1 MKLSGVK
8 YLIDQGTE
16 NIWKNKMMAFATF
29 CVLLISLMLV
39 GVSVLFYINIDSII
53 GGISNKNEI
62 AVFIDDSATQEQID
76 KLGNNLSDIDGVSE
90 VTFESKDEAFQ
101 AMMKSMPEY
110 ERIFDSLGN
119 DNPLVDGY
127 KVKVNDIERVPE
139 IIDVIEKLD
148 NIYYI
153 KASQEFVNI
162 LMELRRV
169 VTLIATAVIIGLIIV
184 SMIMISNTTKASVF
198 SRREEIQIMKY
209 VGATNGFIRIPFF
222 IEGMITGFFSGAGAF
237 LLTLLAYRS
246 TFNILRQNVGVMN
259 VIGMGSLIPFG
270 RIQFYVLGAY
280 ILAGAFIGGLG
291 SVLCTRKH
299 INV

>member
-1 MKLSGVK
+1 
-8 YLIDQGTE
+8 
-16 NIWKNKMMAFATF
+16 
-29 CVLLISLMLV
+29 
-39 GVSVLFYINIDSII
+39 FYINIDSII
-53 GGISNKNEI
+53 GGISDKNEI

-76 KLGNNLSDIDGVSE
+76 ELGNQLSAIDGVSE
-90 VTFESKDEAFQ
+90 VVFESKDEAFQ
-101 AMMKSMPEY
+101 SMMKSMPEY
-110 ERIFDSLGN
+110 ERIFNSLGN

-127 KVKVNDIERVPE
+127 KVRVHDIDRVTE
-139 IIDVIEKLD
+139 IIGIIEKMD

-169 VTLIATAVIIGLIIV
+169 VTLIATAIIIGLVIV

-237 LLTLLAYRS
+237 LLTLLTYRS
-246 TFNILRQNVGVMN
+246 TFSILTENVGVMN
-259 VIGMGSLIPFG
+259 VIGLGSIIPFG
-270 RIQFYVLGAY
+270 KIQFYVLGAY

>member
-1 MKLSGVK
+1 MKLSGIK

-39 GVSVLFYINIDSII
+39 GMAVLFYINIDSII
-53 GGISNKNEI
+53 GGISDKNEI

-76 KLGNNLSDIDGVSE
+76 ELGNQLSAIDGVSE
-90 VTFESKDEAFQ
+90 VVFESKDEAFQ
-101 AMMKSMPEY
+101 SMMKSMPEY
-110 ERIFDSLGN
+110 ERIFNSLGN

-127 KVKVNDIERVPE
+127 KVRVHDIDRVTE
-139 IIDVIEKLD
+139 IIGIIEKMD

-169 VTLIATAVIIGLIIV
+169 VTLIATAIIIGLVIV

-237 LLTLLAYRS
+237 LLTLLTYRS
-246 TFNILRQNVGVMN
+246 TFSILTENVGVMN
-259 VIGMGSLIPFG
+259 VIGLGSIIPFG
-270 RIQFYVLGAY
+270 KIQFYVLGAY

>member
-110 ERIFDSLGN
+110 ERIFNSLGN

-184 SMIMISNTTKASVF
+184 SLIMISNTTKASVF

>member
-1 MKLSGVK
+1 MKLSGIK

-39 GVSVLFYINIDSII
+39 GMAVLFYINIDSII
-53 GGISNKNEI
+53 GGISDKNEI
-62 AVFIDDSATQEQID
+62 AVFIDDSATQEQIEE
-76 KLGNNLSDIDGVSE
+76 LGNQLSRIDGVSE
-90 VTFESKDEAFQ
+90 VVFESKDEAFQ
-101 AMMKSMPEY
+101 SMMKSMPEY
-110 ERIFDSLGN
+110 ERIFNSLGN
-119 DNPLVDGY
+119 DNPLVNGY
-127 KVKVNDIERVPE
+127 KVRVHDIDRVTE
-139 IIDVIEKLD
+139 IIDIIEKMD

-169 VTLIATAVIIGLIIV
+169 VTLIATAIIIGLVIV

-237 LLTLLAYRS
+237 LLTLLTYRS
-246 TFNILRQNVGVMN
+246 TFSILTENVGVMN
-259 VIGMGSLIPFG
+259 VIGLGSIIPFG
-270 RIQFYVLGAY
+270 KIQFYVLGAY

>member
-1 MKLSGVK
+1 MKLSGIK

-39 GVSVLFYINIDSII
+39 GMAVLFYINIDSII
-53 GGISNKNEI
+53 GGISDKNEI
-62 AVFIDDSATQEQID
+62 AVFIDDSATQEQIEE
-76 KLGNNLSDIDGVSE
+76 LGNQLSRIDGVSE
-90 VTFESKDEAFQ
+90 VVFESKDEAFQ
-101 AMMKSMPEY
+101 SMMKSMPEY
-110 ERIFDSLGN
+110 ERIFNSLGN
-119 DNPLVDGY
+119 DNPLVNGY
-127 KVKVNDIERVPE
+127 KVRVHDIDRVTE
-139 IIDVIEKLD
+139 IIGIIEKMD

-169 VTLIATAVIIGLIIV
+169 VTLIATAIIIGLVIV

-237 LLTLLAYRS
+237 LLTLLTYRS
-246 TFNILRQNVGVMN
+246 TFSILTENVGVMN
-259 VIGMGSLIPFG
+259 VIGLGSIIPFG
-270 RIQFYVLGAY
+270 KIQFYVLGAY

>member
-1 MKLSGVK
+1 MKLSGIK

-39 GVSVLFYINIDSII
+39 GMAVLFYINIDSII
-53 GGISNKNEI
+53 GGISDKNEI
-62 AVFIDDSATQEQID
+62 AVFIDDSATQEQIEE
-76 KLGNNLSDIDGVSE
+76 LGNQLSRIDGVSE
-90 VTFESKDEAFQ
+90 VVFESKDEAFQ
-101 AMMKSMPEY
+101 SMMKSMPEY
-110 ERIFDSLGN
+110 ERIFNSLGN

-127 KVKVNDIERVPE
+127 KVRVHDIDRVTE
-139 IIDVIEKLD
+139 IIGIIEKMD

-169 VTLIATAVIIGLIIV
+169 VTLIATAIIIGLVIV

-237 LLTLLAYRS
+237 LLTLLTYRS
-246 TFNILRQNVGVMN
+246 TFSILTENVGVMN
-259 VIGMGSLIPFG
+259 VIGLGSIIPFG
-270 RIQFYVLGAY
+270 KIQFYVLGAY

>member
-1 MKLSGVK
+1 MKLSGIK

-39 GVSVLFYINIDSII
+39 GMAVLFYINIDSII
-53 GGISNKNEI
+53 GGISDKNEI
-62 AVFIDDSATQEQID
+62 AVFIDDSATQEQIEE
-76 KLGNNLSDIDGVSE
+76 LGNQLSRIDGVSE
-90 VTFESKDEAFQ
+90 VVFESKDEAFQ
-101 AMMKSMPEY
+101 SMMKSMPEY
-110 ERIFDSLGN
+110 ERIFNSLGN
-119 DNPLVDGY
+119 DNPLVNGY
-127 KVKVNDIERVPE
+127 KVRVHDIDRVTE
-139 IIDVIEKLD
+139 IIDIIEKMD

-169 VTLIATAVIIGLIIV
+169 VTLIATAIIIGLIIV

-237 LLTLLAYRS
+237 LLTLLTYRS
-246 TFNILRQNVGVMN
+246 TFSILTENVGVMN
-259 VIGMGSLIPFG
+259 VIGLGSIIPFG
-270 RIQFYVLGAY
+270 KIQFYVLGAY

>member
-1 MKLSGVK
+1 MKLSGLK

-29 CVLLISLMLV
+29 CVLLISLLLV
-39 GVSVLFYINIDSII
+39 GISVLFYINIDSII
-53 GGISNKNEI
+53 GGIGDKNEI
-62 AVFIDDSATQEQID
+62 AVFIDDSATSEQITE
-76 KLGNNLSDIDGVSE
+76 LGSQLMAIDGVTE
-90 VTFESKDEAFQ
+90 VVFESKDQAFQ
-101 AMMKSMPEY
+101 SMMKTMPEY

-127 KVKVNDIERVPE
+127 KVKVHDIDRVSE
-139 IIDVIEKLD
+139 IIEIIRGMD
-148 NIYYI
+148 NIYYV

-162 LMELRRV
+162 LLELQRI
-169 VTLIATAVIIGLIIV
+169 VTLIAMAIIIGLVIV

-237 LLTLLAYRS
+237 LLTFLAYRS
-246 TFNILRQNVGVMN
+246 TFSILTQNMGVMN
-259 VIGMGSLIPFG
+259 VIGVGSIIPFG
-270 RIQFYVLGAY
+270 KIQFYVLAAY
-280 ILAGAFIGGLG
+280 LAAGAFIGGIG
-291 SVLCTRKH
+291 SVFCTRKH
-299 INV
+299 IDV

>member
-1 MKLSGVK
+1 MKLSGIK

-76 KLGNNLSDIDGVSE
+76 ELGNNLSNIEGVSE

-101 AMMKSMPEY
+101 SMMKSMPEY
-110 ERIFDSLGN
+110 ERIFNSLGN

-127 KVKVNDIERVPE
+127 KVKVNDIDRVTE
-139 IIDVIEKLD
+139 IIGIIEKMD

-246 TFNILRQNVGVMN
+246 TFNILSQNVGVMN

>member
-1 MKLSGVK
+1 
-8 YLIDQGTE
+8 
-16 NIWKNKMMAFATF
+16 MMAFATF

-76 KLGNNLSDIDGVSE
+76 RLGNNLSDIDGVSE

-110 ERIFDSLGN
+110 ERIFNSLGN

-246 TFNILRQNVGVMN
+246 TFNILSQNVGVMN